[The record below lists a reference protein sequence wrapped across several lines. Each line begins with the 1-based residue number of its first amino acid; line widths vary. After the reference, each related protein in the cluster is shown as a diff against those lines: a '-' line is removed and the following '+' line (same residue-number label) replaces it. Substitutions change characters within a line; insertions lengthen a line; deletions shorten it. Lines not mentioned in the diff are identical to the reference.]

1 MVCASNEEL
10 KTTVKDKDRIADR
23 NRDTRMDRPLLRR
36 EWGRSFERVCGDK
49 FIALCGNV
57 NTRRAQKVVI
67 NAI

>member
-36 EWGRSFERVCGDK
+36 EWGRSFEARVW
-49 FIALCGNV
+49 
-57 NTRRAQKVVI
+57 R
-67 NAI
+67 